1 MAAFACLVRQ
11 ECGSF
16 KTFGSELSVAET
28 ALRVFRNNRAVGEGV
43 EAEAM
48 VALLG
53 HGDAFPVCLLHGDEA
68 LQRTGGLCGDYAYG
82 KCDEE

>member
-11 ECGSF
+11 EGGGF
-16 KTFGSELSVAET
+16 DTLGSELSVAET

-68 LQRTGGLCGDYAYG
+68 LQRTRGLYGDCAYG
-82 KCDEE
+82 KCYEE